1 MLKSQCRNETAITIC
16 SYSDSSWGKELMWM
30 ILIKEEKLGVT
41 ALLLLVQPFLV
52 YVDIRLL

>member
-16 SYSDSSWGKELMWM
+16 SYSDSSRGKELMWM

>member
-1 MLKSQCRNETAITIC
+1 MLKSQCRNEMAITIC
-16 SYSDSSWGKELMWM
+16 SYSDSSRGKELMWM